1 MMYITLEKYQNTV
14 LWESCFSAYRLG
26 R

>member
-1 MMYITLEKYQNTV
+1 MMYVTLEKYQNTV